1 MKMSIFKRIKTT
13 LQADAHGVI
22 DAIEDRALLLK
33 QYLRDAEADLAR
45 KRARLQLL
53 EHELRALDRDE
64 KLAATELGAFELDAQ
79 TALTAGDDELS
90 RYAVKAILLRKA
102 RQRRH
107 AERREELTRARA
119 ELERMLAEQNERYGS
134 LKERVSAE
142 LASQAADGGCS
153 PPETISDEQV
163 ELELLRRKAKSEV
176 TP

>member
-1 MKMSIFKRIKTT
+1 MSIFKRIKTT
-13 LQADAHGVI
+13 VQADAHGVI

-53 EHELRALDRDE
+53 EQDLRALDRDE
-64 KLAATELGAFELDAQ
+64 KATASELGAFELDAE
-79 TALTAGDDELS
+79 TALAAGNDDLS
-90 RYAVKAILLRKA
+90 RYALKAILVRKA

-107 AERREELTRARA
+107 AERRQELTRAQG
-119 ELERMLAEQNERYGS
+119 ELGRTLAEQCERYES

-142 LASQAADGGCS
+142 LAAQGADGSCGA
-153 PPETISDEQV
+153 PETISEEQV